1 MIFTD
6 KMSRVVRVAGK
17 VIKLAGLDQV
27 WLGVDHLCN
36 SKITLYYP
44 KGPTQTIEYKCG
56 EWAQA
61 EKDKLT
67 LEEAKKEFEKS
78 LSIKINPIQ
87 SINEN
92 KEG

>member
-1 MIFTD
+1 MIHLN

-27 WLGVDHLCN
+27 WLGLDHLSN

-44 KGPTQTIEYKCG
+44 KEPVQTIEYKCG

-61 EKDKLT
+61 EKDAKI
-67 LEEAKKEFEKS
+67 LEEAMKLEKTDS
-78 LSIKINPIQ
+78 LLKLR
-87 SINEN
+87 
-92 KEG
+92 